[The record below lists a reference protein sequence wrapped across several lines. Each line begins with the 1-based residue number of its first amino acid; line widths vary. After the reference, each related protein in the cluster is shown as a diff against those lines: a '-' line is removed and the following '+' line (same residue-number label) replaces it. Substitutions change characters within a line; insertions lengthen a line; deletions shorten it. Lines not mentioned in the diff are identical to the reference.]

1 MIWHDH
7 VCADPCSMRRA
18 FLSETQKSFV
28 NCWRCQNAATV
39 LRASRDEVNRRPY
52 EHKIEPTK
60 ALFLNFGAHRAPLLW
75 VEFTASVCC
84 EDFGMP
90 RVNALGRLSCRARRS
105 QPALKREMRTSATV
119 KEKVFPAEP
128 TKEAAFRSETAK
140 DSEWGK

>member
-28 NCWRCQNAATV
+28 NWRCQNVATV

-52 EHKIEPTK
+52 EHKIEPTQ
-60 ALFLNFGAHRAPLLW
+60 ALFPNFGAHRAPLQR

-90 RVNALGRLSCRARRS
+90 RENALERLSSWARPS

-119 KEKVFPAEP
+119 KEKGFPAEL
-128 TKEAAFRSETAK
+128 TTEAAFRLEMAK
-140 DSEWGK
+140 DSESGKG